1 MRLELIED
9 GRSVFSAE
17 SCAAYE
23 NGYVWYNNGA
33 VFSMRADADAVR
45 AELVTTGGMDMLKD
59 KDAQAQIVI
68 EKYGIVPEEDVLLP
82 EEESELQAENDEE
95 ATEK

>member
-17 SCAAYE
+17 SCAAHE

-45 AELVTTGGMDMLKD
+45 AELVTTGGMEMLKD
-59 KDAQAQIVI
+59 KDAQAQDVI
-68 EKYGIVPEEDVLLP
+68 EKIRYCARGRCFASGRGERTA
-82 EEESELQAENDEE
+82 S
-95 ATEK
+95 

>member
-1 MRLELIED
+1 
-9 GRSVFSAE
+9 
-17 SCAAYE
+17 
-23 NGYVWYNNGA
+23 
-33 VFSMRADADAVR
+33 MRADADAVR